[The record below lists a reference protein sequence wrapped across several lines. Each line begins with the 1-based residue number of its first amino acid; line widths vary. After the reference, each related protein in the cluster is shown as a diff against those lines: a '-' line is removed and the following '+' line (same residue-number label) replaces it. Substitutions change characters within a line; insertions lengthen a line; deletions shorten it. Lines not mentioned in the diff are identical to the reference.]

1 MSFEQLRIILSAF
14 IEYYNNRMY
23 HGSIG
28 YVTPS
33 QMHNGE
39 ADRVIEERR
48 QRKEK
53 ARIRRLEV
61 NRDLKAQKQLREAA

>member
-1 MSFEQLRIILSAF
+1 MHKRLDNTNQKR
-14 IEYYNNRMY
+14 Y

-39 ADRVIEERR
+39 AERVIQERR

-53 ARIRRLEV
+53 ARIRRLKV
-61 NRDLKAQKQLREAA
+61 NRNLKTQKQLRKAA